1 MSLRSE
7 RGGSRGCCPDAA
19 APDGPLVI
27 AGMSCSGLS
36 RVATIVANAGVHLG
50 ADADRRGRPR
60 HQDREL
66 ADFHLVTLAANGIV
80 PEGYTTQVEVGVPEP
95 LRRDAARLI
104 AARRG
109 RGHAWGWADPRAA
122 LLLDFWRTEVADAR
136 FLLVFRRPWEVVDEL
151 YRHGGDVFRHHP
163 SLALDVWLHYN
174 RRVVEFA
181 IRHPRIT
188 IVCEAEQAAAEP
200 RRLCQAVRRQFA
212 VPLCD
217 PSGEAGGPRPGG
229 DDHSGRAMLLQALC
243 PEAIDLYRRLQD
255 LAGAP
260 TPLPASGTE
269 AAPAPELWRHLLADW
284 QRSAVADRPSSS
296 PPFQWW
302 PALRRKAA

>member
-1 MSLRSE
+1 MSPRSE
-7 RGGSRGCCPDAA
+7 RGGLRGFCPDAA

-27 AGMSCSGLS
+27 AGMSYFGLS

-50 ADADRRGRPR
+50 ADAARRGRPR
-60 HQDREL
+60 HHDREL
-66 ADFHLVTLAANGIV
+66 ADFHLSTLAANGIV
-80 PEGYTTQVEVGVPEP
+80 PEGYTTQAEVVVPDP
-95 LRRDAARLI
+95 LRCEAARLI

-109 RGHAWGWADPRAA
+109 RGHAWGWADPTAT

-136 FLLVFRRPWEVVDEL
+136 FLLVFCRPWEVVDEL
-151 YRHGGDVFRHHP
+151 YRHGGGVFRHHP

-181 IRHPRIT
+181 IGHPRIT
-188 IVCEAEQAAAEP
+188 IVCEAESAVADP
-200 RRLCQAVRRQFA
+200 RRLCQTVRRQFA

-229 DDHSGRAMLLQALC
+229 DDRSGRAMLLQALC
-243 PEAIDLYRRLQD
+243 PQAIDLYRRLQD
-255 LAGAP
+255 LAGTP
-260 TPLPASGTE
+260 TTLPASGTE
-269 AAPAPELWRHLLADW
+269 AASASELWRHLLADW

-296 PPFQWW
+296 PFQWW

>member
-1 MSLRSE
+1 MLSR
-7 RGGSRGCCPDAA
+7 RGCAGRPARDRRHELLWTVSRRHDRGERRRSSRCRCRSPRPPSPPRPGTGRLPSRHARRQRHRAGGLHHAGGGGRAGTA
-19 APDGPLVI
+19 AP
-27 AGMSCSGLS
+27 
-36 RVATIVANAGVHLG
+36 RRG
-50 ADADRRGRPR
+50 AADRGPPGTWPR
-60 HQDREL
+60 
-66 ADFHLVTLAANGIV
+66 
-80 PEGYTTQVEVGVPEP
+80 
-95 LRRDAARLI
+95 
-104 AARRG
+104 
-109 RGHAWGWADPRAA
+109 AWGWADPRAA

-269 AAPAPELWRHLLADW
+269 AASAPELWRHLLADW